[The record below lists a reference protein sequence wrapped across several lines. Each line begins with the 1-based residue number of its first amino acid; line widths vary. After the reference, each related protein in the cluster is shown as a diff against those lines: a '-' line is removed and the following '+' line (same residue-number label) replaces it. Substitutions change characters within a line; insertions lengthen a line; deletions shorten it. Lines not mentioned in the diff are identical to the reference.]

1 MNGEIDFNTA
11 LIERVSLLKGL
22 AESALEEVYKKIV
35 FTEGAEDLIRVSK
48 HLGYKIAVISGG
60 FTYFTN
66 KIKDYLN
73 LDYAYANNLE
83 IIDGKVTG
91 HVTGTIVN
99 AQRKAELLEEIAK
112 KEMIQ
117 LGFHEYLFGLNKFF
131 EDHTGGVY

>member
-22 AESALEEVYKKIV
+22 SESALEEVYKKIV

-66 KIKDYLN
+66 KIKEHLN
-73 LDYAYANNLE
+73 LD
-83 IIDGKVTG
+83 
-91 HVTGTIVN
+91 
-99 AQRKAELLEEIAK
+99 
-112 KEMIQ
+112 
-117 LGFHEYLFGLNKFF
+117 LNQ
-131 EDHTGGVY
+131 